1 MVQNTKEI
9 LIWVGLVAAVSAG
22 AAGLLGSGVISS
34 AQTESLEIT
43 EASFKR
49 AGTAD
54 GVLTV
59 AVKNAGTSEIENL
72 VVTVNQ
78 VPLTGTGNV
87 GGFGDDAGT
96 PGANGFTAQP
106 STTGTITLTATS
118 TNHNLIFDFRDNTSP
133 HNDNINAGQTIFY
146 SDTVDGS
153 SGISIGQ
160 SFTITVSGT
169 IGTNPIVESG
179 VVTVTG
185 F

>member
-34 AQTESLEIT
+34 AQTESLEIA

-59 AVKNAGTSEIENL
+59 AVKNAGTSQIENI
-72 VVTVNQ
+72 VVGINQ
-78 VPLTGTGNV
+78 ITIG
-87 GGFGDDAGT
+87 
-96 PGANGFTAQP
+96 
-106 STTGTITLTATS
+106 STDLTANADFTDNADGNTVS
-118 TNHNLIFDFRDNTSP
+118 TNNAWTSGSLYFRGDQDVS
-133 HNDNINAGQTIFY
+133 AGQTVYY
-146 SDTVDGS
+146 SATVPNS

-160 SFTITVSGT
+160 SFTITANGV